1 MALYMKKLYI
11 KKPNGVIQTANLYT
25 DKSDVGANYLTLKS
39 GNDTI
44 YSMLDINGDVDCKIS
59 KNNVSYKIKKENVIN
74 IPDFHTYINTPTTF
88 TVPNGVKVI
97 YLYSDEQIN
106 DFKNGWQR
114 ISSYVKVTPNKTYNV
129 LFGLYE
135 FANFLIHARE
145 RLIQVRFGNFYRA
158 INQYGVTVNESM
170 RIASKIHIYASTAIN
185 NHTVDGSAD

>member
-25 DKSDVGANYLTLKS
+25 DKSDIGTNYLTLKS

-97 YLYSDEQIN
+97 YLYSDEQIYYY
-106 DFKNGWQR
+106 GWQR
-114 ISSYVKVTPNKTYNV
+114 ISNYVKVTPNKTYNIF
-129 LFGLYE
+129 FGYYSY
-135 FANFLIHARE
+135 ANILLHGKE
-145 RLIQVRFGNFYRA
+145 YSMQTRFGNFYRA
-158 INQYGVTVNESM
+158 INPLGKSFDYM
-170 RIASKIHIYASTAIN
+170 DKIASKIHIYASTAIN
-185 NHTVDGSAD
+185 NHVVDGSAD